1 MIWYLYRPLVFFI
14 RILFFWVPAI
24 KKRKLFEQKNLSD
37 PLCSSFSQ
45 ISQKA
50 DVCFEFSSE
59 GEFQQVAPIIDDGL
73 QKGLRFELVLFSAS
87 VEKAVVEL
95 ASKHPDQIRYL
106 RYPLVS
112 FSRTHSFTSW
122 VTARTLVLVRYDFFP
137 EFLGWA
143 SRPGNRLKIIWVTFK
158 KERVK
163 GRTPS
168 FMKRLFFSRAQSLVF
183 ATKLDQE
190 FARNHHWK
198 GSVYDFR
205 MEQIRR
211 RLEKREEKFAKVF
224 PNYSQLQTILS
235 QYPKQRRLIFA
246 NCWPSD
252 LILLETIPDDVFILV
267 VPHKLDQEV
276 LTAFEQHLTKLGR
289 EHLIMGAQTALPQTS
304 NTIILNM
311 KGVLCE
317 LYADFGKSYV
327 GGGFGASIHSILE
340 PLVAGCVQ
348 ISCGPKH
355 LRSTEFDHGVALGEL
370 HELRTAKD
378 FSQWLASR
386 PLEKRKTRLSSI
398 FQHYEQAR
406 EDVLSC

>member
-1 MIWYLYRPLVFFI
+1 
-14 RILFFWVPAI
+14 
-24 KKRKLFEQKNLSD
+24 
-37 PLCSSFSQ
+37 
-45 ISQKA
+45 
-50 DVCFEFSSE
+50 
-59 GEFQQVAPIIDDGL
+59 
-73 QKGLRFELVLFSAS
+73 
-87 VEKAVVEL
+87 
-95 ASKHPDQIRYL
+95 
-106 RYPLVS
+106 
-112 FSRTHSFTSW
+112 
-122 VTARTLVLVRYDFFP
+122 
-137 EFLGWA
+137 
-143 SRPGNRLKIIWVTFK
+143 
-158 KERVK
+158 
-163 GRTPS
+163 
-168 FMKRLFFSRAQSLVF
+168 MKRLFFSRAQSLVF

-267 VPHKLDQEV
+267 VPHKLDQGV

-289 EHLIMGAQTALPQTS
+289 EPLIMGAQTALPQTS

-340 PLVAGCVQ
+340 PLVAGCEQ

-355 LRSTEFDHGVALGEL
+355 LRSTEYDHGVALGEL